1 MWLPVDPA
9 PLQQKEM
16 MPCKETILIVDDEP
30 IALKY
35 FAKLFGDRFHVIPA
49 LSAEEAM
56 EIMESRKDGI
66 DVVISDQRMPGGSG
80 LELLKHV
87 LQSFPDTPGILTT
100 AYSEIDTLVQAI
112 NSGTVFSFVSKPWKI
127 HELESTLTR
136 AFACRGDLVRA
147 RSARERS
154 QAGFLQSSLDL
165 SVTKSGLIASK
176 IGHYVNNAICPVVF
190 LIDQLIANHCA
201 SESLPLDFLQSLKK
215 HVVEVASTLA
225 ELEKVSGSIAY
236 DSFGPVDIGGLLEE
250 VLRETALMRQQKQLS
265 LDLRTTGLIPP
276 VRGVA
281 SQIEKMFRFMIAE
294 ELVSLPPGS
303 RVNVR
308 LSTEEKSGSG
318 CWVKLEFEDY
328 VPLIGGVPAGNF
340 LHPFHLRG
348 TDPRQFGVFLVSC
361 YFIARNHGGRLTS
374 ETKKTAGLI
383 YSIFLP
389 CQGESVLDSVG
400 LCGLY

>member
-9 PLQQKEM
+9 FLQRKDM

-30 IALKY
+30 MSLKY
-35 FAKLFGDRFHVIPA
+35 FVRLFGDRFHVLPA
-49 LSAEEAM
+49 LSAEEAVV
-56 EIMESRKDGI
+56 ILESRKGGI

-87 LQSFPDTPGILTT
+87 REFFPDTPGILTT
-100 AYSEIDTLVQAI
+100 AYSKIDTLVQAI
-112 NSGTVFSFVSKPWKI
+112 NSGSVISFVSKPWKI
-127 HELESTLTR
+127 DELESTLAR

-147 RSARERS
+147 RAARERS
-154 QAGFLQSSLDL
+154 QAASQQSSLDH
-165 SVTKSGLIASK
+165 SVTRSGLIASK

-190 LIDQLIANHCA
+190 LIDQLIANHRA
-201 SESLPLDFLQSLKK
+201 SESLPIDFLQSLKK
-215 HVVEVASTLA
+215 HVAEVTSTLA

-236 DSFGPVDIGGLLEE
+236 DSFASIDIESLLDE
-250 VLRETALMRQQKQLS
+250 VLQETALMRQQKQLS
-265 LDLRTTGLIPP
+265 LDIRTTGLIPS

-281 SQIEKMFRFMIAE
+281 AQIEKLFRFMIAE

-303 RVNVR
+303 RVSVR
-308 LSTEEKSGSG
+308 LSTEEECGS
-318 CWVKLEFEDY
+318 WVKLEFEDY
-328 VPLIGGVPAGNF
+328 VPLVGGVPAENF

-374 ETKKTAGLI
+374 ETKKTDGLI

-389 CQGESVLDSVG
+389 CQQGESVLDSGG
-400 LCGLY
+400 LPGLE